1 MQNPIGLAGIVVILG
16 IAVAFSSNRKAI
28 NLRIVGAAFGL
39 QVVIA
44 VMVIYWDRG
53 QRAIEAMKDGVMAV
67 IGFSQAGIDMVFGP
81 LADTDV
87 IGFSFAINVL
97 PIIIFFSA
105 LMSVLY
111 HLRVM
116 EWIVKIVGG
125 ALHRIIGTGAVE
137 SMNAA
142 ANVFVGQTEAPLA
155 VRPYLKNLTEPQM
168 FAVMVSGLAS
178 IAGTVL
184 AGYALMGAELEYLLA
199 AAFMAAPGGLLM
211 AKIIIPDDAVVSSGH
226 REKLTMEP
234 SQHKNVIL
242 AAASGTTDGL
252 RLAANIGA
260 MLIAVVAL
268 IALFNGLVGGVL
280 GLVGIDGPPVLVE
293 LLREAALG
301 QELAEAVLI
310 PGSDKLLFEAGL
322 IIDEAAFVLLE
333 QNSISPVLVTAPVT
347 VQFILGKI
355 FQPLMYLLSVPW
367 HEAQAAGAL
376 FGEKLIL
383 NEFVAFSHLTVYLE
397 GMSPRTIAI
406 STFMLCGFANLS
418 SIAILLG
425 GLGVLVPEKRDL
437 IGRFGLKAVLAGSL
451 SNLMSAAL
459 AGLMLT
465 F

>member
-1 MQNPIGLAGIVVILG
+1 MERSFIGILGIIVILG
-16 IAVAFSSNRKAI
+16 IAFAFSSNRKAI
-28 NLRIVGAAFGL
+28 NLRVVGAALAL
-39 QVVIA
+39 QAVVATFVLYFDYGRKMIDA
-44 VMVIYWDRG
+44 LST
-53 QRAIEAMKDGVMAV
+53 GVLAV
-67 IGFSQAGIDMVFGP
+67 IGFSKDGIDMVFGP

-105 LMSVLY
+105 LMSVMY
-111 HLRVM
+111 HLRIM
-116 EWIVKIVGG
+116 EWMVKIVGG
-125 ALHRIIGTGAVE
+125 ALHKIIGTGAVE

-142 ANVFVGQTEAPLA
+142 ANIFVGQTEAPLV
-155 VRPYLKNLTEPQM
+155 VRPYLRNLTEAQM

-184 AGYALMGAELEYLLA
+184 AGYVLMGAELKYLLA

-211 AKIIIPDDAVVSSGH
+211 AKIIMPDDEVVPTGGH
-226 REKLTMEP
+226 EKLVMEP
-234 SQHKNVIL
+234 SNHKNVIL

-260 MLIAVVAL
+260 MLIAFVAL
-268 IALFNGLVGGVL
+268 IALFNGLVGWL
-280 GLVGIDGPPVLVE
+280 FGLVGIEGITL
-293 LLREAALG
+293 
-301 QELAEAVLI
+301 
-310 PGSDKLLFEAGL
+310 
-322 IIDEAAFVLLE
+322 
-333 QNSISPVLVTAPVT
+333 
-347 VQFILGKI
+347 QFILGKI

-367 HEAQAAGAL
+367 AEAEAAGAL

-383 NEFVAFSHLTVYLE
+383 NEFVAFSHLNDYLA

-406 STFMLCGFANLS
+406 ATFSLCGFANLS

-437 IGRFGLKAVLAGSL
+437 IGQLGIKAVLAASL

-459 AGLMLT
+459 AGIMLT

>member
-1 MQNPIGLAGIVVILG
+1 MSNLIGLAGIVVILA
-16 IAVAFSSNRKAI
+16 IAFAFSSNRKAI

-44 VMVIYWDRG
+44 TIVLYWDG
-53 QRAIEAMKDGVMAV
+53 GRAFIDTLSNGVMAV
-67 IGFSQAGIDMVFGP
+67 IGFSKAGIDMVFGP
-81 LADTDV
+81 LADTNV
-87 IGFSFAINVL
+87 VGFSFAINVL

-111 HLRVM
+111 YLRIM
-116 EWIVKIVGG
+116 EWVVKIVGG
-125 ALHRIIGTGAVE
+125 FLHKVIGTGAVE

-155 VRPYLKNLTEPQM
+155 VRPYLKSLTEAQM

-184 AGYALMGAELEYLLA
+184 AGYALMGAELKYLLA

-211 AKIIIPDDAVVSSGH
+211 AKIIMPDDKVVKAREH
-226 REKLTMEP
+226 EKLVMEK
-234 SQHKNVIL
+234 SEHKNVIL

-260 MLIAVVAL
+260 MLIAFVAL
-268 IALFNGLVGGVL
+268 IALFNGLVGGL
-280 GLVGIDGPPVLVE
+280 FGLVGIDGITL
-293 LLREAALG
+293 
-301 QELAEAVLI
+301 
-310 PGSDKLLFEAGL
+310 
-322 IIDEAAFVLLE
+322 
-333 QNSISPVLVTAPVT
+333 
-347 VQFILGKI
+347 QFLLGKL
-355 FQPLMYLLSVPW
+355 FQPLMFLLSIPW
-367 HEAQAAGAL
+367 EEAEAAGAL

-383 NEFVAFSHLTVYLE
+383 NEFVAFSNLNEYLA

-406 STFMLCGFANLS
+406 TTFSLCGFANLS

-437 IGRFGLKAVLAGSL
+437 IGQLGLKAVLAGSL

-459 AGLMLT
+459 AGLLLT

>member
-1 MQNPIGLAGIVVILG
+1 MSNYIGIVGIVVILA
-16 IAVAFSSNRKAI
+16 IAFLFSSNRKAV
-28 NLRIVGAAFGL
+28 NLRIVGAAFAL
-39 QVVIA
+39 QVVVATI
-44 VMVIYWDRG
+44 VLYWDKG
-53 QRAIEAMKDGVMAV
+53 RAGIEFLSNGVMAV
-67 IGFSQAGIDMVFGP
+67 IGFSRAGIDMVFGP
-81 LADTDV
+81 LANADV
-87 IGFSFAINVL
+87 VGFSFAINVL

-116 EWIVKIVGG
+116 EWIVKLVGG
-125 ALHRIIGTGAVE
+125 FLHKVIGTGAVE

-142 ANVFVGQTEAPLA
+142 ANIFVGQTEAPLA
-155 VRPYLKNLTEPQM
+155 VRPYLKGLTEPQM

-184 AGYALMGAELEYLLA
+184 AGYAMMGAELKYLLA

-211 AKIIIPDDAVVSSGH
+211 AKIVMPDDQVVGSG
-226 REKLTMEP
+226 RPEKLVMEK

-260 MLIAVVAL
+260 MLIAFVAL
-268 IALFNGLVGGVL
+268 IALFNGLVGWVAGWF
-280 GLVGIDGPPVLVE
+280 GYE
-293 LLREAALG
+293 LTL
-301 QELAEAVLI
+301 QM
-310 PGSDKLLFEAGL
+310 
-322 IIDEAAFVLLE
+322 
-333 QNSISPVLVTAPVT
+333 
-347 VQFILGKI
+347 ILGKI
-355 FQPLMYLLSVPW
+355 FQPLMFLLSVPW
-367 HEAQAAGAL
+367 EEAQAAGAL

-383 NEFVAFSHLTVYLE
+383 NEFVAFSHLNDYLA
-397 GMSPRTIAI
+397 GMTPRTIAI
-406 STFMLCGFANLS
+406 VTFSLCGFANLS

-437 IGRFGLKAVLAGSL
+437 IGQLGLKAVLAGSL

-459 AGLMLT
+459 AGLLLT